1 MFSLR
6 RVLLSALPP
15 LLLRALHCQQYMAT
29 MAVELGPD
37 GDDTI
42 FVSAALDRANI
53 NQEIVDFE
61 MAVIGGTG
69 RYKGATGEVFFT
81 GTATTTPGNLY
92 TAEIA
97 VPRFKRF

>member
-1 MFSLR
+1 M
-6 RVLLSALPP
+6 
-15 LLLRALHCQQYMAT
+15 QQYLAT
-29 MAVELGPD
+29 LAVEFGLN

-69 RYKGATGEVFFT
+69 RYMGATGQVFFT

-92 TAEIA
+92 TAEVI
-97 VPRFKRF
+97 VPKFKRF